1 MGQKGWHEK
10 VILDTDLKVIFNN
23 LCHLQLQIKYTTT
36 KVYNLH
42 KALSPILNNFIVD
55 NVMA

>member
-10 VILDTDLKVIFNN
+10 VILDPDLKVILYNF
-23 LCHLQLQIKYTTT
+23 CHLQLKIIYPTT